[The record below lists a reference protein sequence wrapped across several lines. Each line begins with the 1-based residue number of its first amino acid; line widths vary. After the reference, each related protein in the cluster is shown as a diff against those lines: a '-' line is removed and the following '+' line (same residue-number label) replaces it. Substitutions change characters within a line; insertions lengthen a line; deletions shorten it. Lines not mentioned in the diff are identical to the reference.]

1 MPNYLKS
8 IFASMA
14 IIAMGILLINYFQ
27 DSTGNLGIIIIAIGG
42 FFFLIGM
49 KNKKKVDK
57 TEKTTNT

>member
-1 MPNYLKS
+1 
-8 IFASMA
+8 MA

-49 KNKKKVDK
+49 KNKKTELTKIAKKVIFK
-57 TEKTTNT
+57 R